1 MGGFAHRMLFRRLK
15 SDYQLYLI
23 LLLPLTWLIA
33 FKYAPMY
40 GVQLAFKKFISTKG
54 IWGSPWVGWDNF
66 DKFFHSYLFERLVSN
81 TLGISLYELVAGFP
95 VPIIIALA
103 LHVTMRGLF
112 RKTVQYTIYLP
123 HFISTVVM
131 VGIILQFLSPK
142 IGIVNM
148 ALQWLGME
156 AVDFMGTPAYFKSIF
171 VWSGIWQNAG
181 WGTIIYLATLAGV
194 DQSLHEAATVDGASR
209 LRRVLHIDIPAIA
222 PTMIV
227 LLILQTGHIMNV
239 GFEKVLLLQN
249 PINLQASEVISTYV
263 YKIGLASAA
272 ADFSFST
279 TIGLFNSAVNL
290 VLLLIVNQIARKGS
304 ETSLW

>member
-1 MGGFAHRMLFRRLK
+1 MLFRRLK